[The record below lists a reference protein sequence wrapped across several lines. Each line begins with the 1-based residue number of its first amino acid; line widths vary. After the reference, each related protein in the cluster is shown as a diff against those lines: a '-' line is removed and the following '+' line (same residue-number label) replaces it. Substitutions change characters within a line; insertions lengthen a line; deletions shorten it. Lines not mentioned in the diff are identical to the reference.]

1 MSRVVVVVARR
12 HRRKMGEIN
21 KKLGEKFEISDAE
34 LVSTVDA
41 CSQLMAEGADL
52 DIGGASTQVGGGVSS
67 VGGWGGWGGG
77 GGGRGEPCREG
88 RGVCQVWG
96 VLRVGPGME
105 GQGAQDCLMIN

>member
-77 GGGRGEPCREG
+77 AGEGGNPVERGGVYVRCGVCCVWGQVWRGRGHKTA
-88 RGVCQVWG
+88 
-96 VLRVGPGME
+96 L
-105 GQGAQDCLMIN
+105 